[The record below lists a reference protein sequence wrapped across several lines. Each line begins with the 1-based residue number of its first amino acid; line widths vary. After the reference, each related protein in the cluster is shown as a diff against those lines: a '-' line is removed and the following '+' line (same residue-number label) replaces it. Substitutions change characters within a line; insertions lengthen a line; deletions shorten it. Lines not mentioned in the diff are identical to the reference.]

1 MAGEEQLLVAAT
13 AKAEPEECSRW
24 AVTCLL
30 GGAGAA
36 LLCFSFYLVMN
47 ESEIMVFFVGA
58 PMMFLGLFLAVLC
71 LVSSLELCTGGD
83 PYGRM
88 SVDDLLF
95 F

>member
-36 LLCFSFYLVMN
+36 LLCVSFYLVN
-47 ESEIMVFFVGA
+47 DSEIMRSSS
-58 PMMFLGLFLAVLC
+58 GLWG
-71 LVSSLELCTGGD
+71 SSLPFYAWCPRLNCVPAAIHMEECW
-83 PYGRM
+83 
-88 SVDDLLF
+88 
-95 F
+95 